1 MALLVVALQAEEV
14 PIFRTLAPCFSPLY
28 VHQVTTVSSPSQV
41 EFRPFE
47 CAESSGGL
55 RFVMAL
61 LVVALPEEEVL
72 ILRNLPPCFSPLYV
86 HQVTTISSPYQVDF
100 CLF

>member
-1 MALLVVALQAEEV
+1 MHKHSKVASECTNPYITPQL
-14 PIFRTLAPCFSPLY
+14 FKFSPLH

-61 LVVALPEEEVL
+61 LVVALSAEEVQ
-72 ILRNLPPCFSPLYV
+72 IFRILPPCFSPPHIY
-86 HQVTTISSPYQVDF
+86 S
-100 CLF
+100 